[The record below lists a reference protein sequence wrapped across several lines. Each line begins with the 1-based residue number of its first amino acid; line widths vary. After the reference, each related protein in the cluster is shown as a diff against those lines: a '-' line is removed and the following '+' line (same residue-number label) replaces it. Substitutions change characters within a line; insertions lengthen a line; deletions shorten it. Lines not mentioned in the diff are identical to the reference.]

1 MESYLK
7 SDLGAPLQG
16 FNRVQTRGGKGV
28 ISKPDLGARPEQ
40 NRQWDAGVV
49 NQKPDLGARPGFNR
63 TDNGMR
69 GW

>member
-7 SDLGAPLQG
+7 SDLGALLQG
-16 FNRVQTRGGKGV
+16 FNRMQTRGGRGV
-28 ISKPDLGARPEQ
+28 IS
-40 NRQWDAGVV
+40 
-49 NQKPDLGARPGFNR
+49 KPDLGARPGFNR

>member
-49 NQKPDLGARPGFNR
+49 NQKPDLGA
-63 TDNGMR
+63 
-69 GW
+69 